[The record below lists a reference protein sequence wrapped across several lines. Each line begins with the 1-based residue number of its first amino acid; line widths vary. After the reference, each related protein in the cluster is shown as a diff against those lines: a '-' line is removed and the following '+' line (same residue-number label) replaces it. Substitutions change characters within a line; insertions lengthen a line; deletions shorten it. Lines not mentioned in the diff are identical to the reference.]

1 MFTATAPIVHDF
13 RHGVPANRPS
23 VFLTDDQLRTAAPS
37 VFADGAHASR
47 SDRYSHIPTSVVV
60 EGMRKEG
67 FAPVKV
73 QVSRVR
79 DKDKNGFEKHM
90 IRFRQ
95 LDSIVRVGEVHPEVV
110 LVNSHD
116 GSTSYKLSAGLFR
129 LICSNG
135 LVIPQGELD
144 EIRIKH
150 TGANIVQ
157 DVIEGSFRVLG
168 QSQQSIETAG
178 RWSQLQLTDGE
189 QTALAIG
196 AHHARF
202 ADAAGILDTPIEPA
216 QLLRARRN
224 DDRKADLWTTFNRI
238 QENVIK
244 GGLSAVA
251 RDADGKRRRVT
262 TREVKGIDGNLNLNK
277 ALWKMAEHLAS
288 LKLSN

>member
-1 MFTATAPIVHDF
+1 MSQLHSFVSGT
-13 RHGVPANRPS
+13 PANRPS
-23 VFLTDDQLRTAAPS
+23 VFLTDDQLRAQAPS
-37 VFADGAHASR
+37 VFADAAHESR
-47 SDRYSHIPTSVVV
+47 SSRYAYIPTSRVV
-60 EGMRKEG
+60 EGLRSEG

-79 DKDKNGFEKHM
+79 DGERKGFEKHM

-95 LDSIVRVGEVHPEVV
+95 LDSIVKVGEVHPEVV

-135 LVIPQGELD
+135 LVVPQGEVD
-144 EIRIKH
+144 EVRIKH
-150 TGANIVQ
+150 TGANIVH
-157 DVIEGSFRVLG
+157 DVIEASFRVLG
-168 QSQQSIETAG
+168 QSTTAIETAS
-178 RWSQLQLTDGE
+178 RWGQLQLTDGE

-202 ADAAGILDTPIEPA
+202 ADAAGEIDTPIEPA
-216 QLLRARRN
+216 QLLSARRM
-224 DDRKADLWTTFNRI
+224 DDRKNDLWTVFNRI

-244 GGLSAVA
+244 GGLSGVA
-251 RDADGKRRRVT
+251 RDADGKKRRVT

-277 ALWKMAEHLAS
+277 AIWKMAEHLAS
-288 LKLSN
+288 LKTIGVN

>member
-1 MFTATAPIVHDF
+1 MFTATAPIAHDF
-13 RHGVPANRPS
+13 RHGVSANRPTQ
-23 VFLTDDQLRTAAPS
+23 FLSDDQLRIAAPS
-37 VFADGAHASR
+37 VFADAAHSSR
-47 SDRYSHIPTSVVV
+47 SSRYSYIPTSLVV

-79 DKDKNGFEKHM
+79 DGERKGFEKHM

-95 LDSIVRVGEVHPEVV
+95 LDQQIVRVGEVLPEVV

-129 LICSNG
+129 LVCSNG

-157 DVIEGSFRVLG
+157 DVIAGSFRVLG
-168 QSQQSIETAG
+168 QSQLAIEAAN

-202 ADAAGILDTPIEPA
+202 ADPAGVVETPIEPA
-216 QLLRARRN
+216 QLLRPRRT

-244 GGLSAVA
+244 GGLHGVEF
-251 RDADGKRRRVT
+251 RDGKRRKVT

-288 LKLSN
+288 LKAAN